1 MENEKELSKERK
13 KKYKAGSVLM
23 FLGGLLF
30 LSYFLDVI
38 FFNIFSIRDA
48 RSAFNEVRNMWLR
61 AFIGVIL
68 LILGGMK
75 KARARTGLMKPN
87 TNMDLEQNMEER
99 KHLRKLKGKQLND
112 TLSEINLSKHLGIDV
127 APVIKIRC
135 QDCRHLNDEEDKFC
149 GGCGQKI

>member
-23 FLGGLLF
+23 FLGGLLY
-30 LSYFLDVI
+30 LSFFLDII
-38 FFNIFSIRDA
+38 FLNVHDA
-48 RSAFNEVRNMWLR
+48 GNPFNEVKNMWLR
-61 AFIGVIL
+61 ALIGVIL

-87 TNMDLEQNMEER
+87 TNMDLEQDIEER

-112 TLSEINLSKHLGIDV
+112 TLSKINLSKHLGID
-127 APVIKIRC
+127 ATPVIKIRC
-135 QDCRHLNDEEDKFC
+135 QDCSHLNDEEDKFC